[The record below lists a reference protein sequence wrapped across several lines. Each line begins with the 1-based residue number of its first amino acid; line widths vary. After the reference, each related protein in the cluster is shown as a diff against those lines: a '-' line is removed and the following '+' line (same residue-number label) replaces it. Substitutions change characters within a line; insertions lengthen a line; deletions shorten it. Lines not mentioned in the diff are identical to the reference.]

1 MLAVKYT
8 DIGHDFKKW
17 CDRIIDGETVV
28 VSNPKNESIYMINE
42 SEYKA
47 FQKAKQNAEY
57 FAMLNKS
64 EEQLQRGET
73 ITFTFE
79 ELKEMELEDWKP
91 TEKVLEF
98 EQKHGIQRRGVI
110 ENGWF
115 YIYEKR
121 LGALCLL
128 ADARPENTKEN
139 KQSDRRY

>member
-47 FQKAKQNAEY
+47 FQKSKQNAEY

-110 ENGWF
+110 ENG
-115 YIYEKR
+115 
-121 LGALCLL
+121 
-128 ADARPENTKEN
+128 
-139 KQSDRRY
+139 